1 MKMTSISCPSCG
13 AGIKIDIKG
22 RDTIFCPYCGA
33 QILFDDDITITH
45 NININTR
52 YTEDSEVEKERR
64 LDRQNEREHQ
74 EFKWAIWLLVGM
86 ITVLVALIGLLV
98 LMDYKNDIADK
109 KAIEE
114 GKIQIGISSYDIEE
128 KKLKY
133 QGVVSQLEAAGFS
146 NITVVDLDDAGLFT
160 KKADTI
166 DSISVGGDTSFSSDH
181 YYDPEVKIIIS
192 YH

>member
-86 ITVLVALIGLLV
+86 IIVLFALVGLLMI
-98 LMDYKNDIADK
+98 MDYKNDMADK

>member
-1 MKMTSISCPSCG
+1 MKMTSLSCPTCG

-22 RDTIFCPYCGA
+22 RDTIFCPYCGN
-33 QILFDDDITITH
+33 QILCDDDITITH

-166 DSISVGGDTSFSSDH
+166 DSISVDGDTSFSSDH

>member
-1 MKMTSISCPSCG
+1 
-13 AGIKIDIKG
+13 
-22 RDTIFCPYCGA
+22 
-33 QILFDDDITITH
+33 
-45 NININTR
+45 
-52 YTEDSEVEKERR
+52 
-64 LDRQNEREHQ
+64 
-74 EFKWAIWLLVGM
+74 M

-166 DSISVGGDTSFSSDH
+166 DSISVDGDTSFSSDH